1 MPNLGDFPSL
11 KDLETSNLYSNR
23 FHGEL
28 AHKLALQSLGSEDSL
43 RHKAMK
49 LMMQLILDRP
59 LTFREHFEKLG
70 KKNQRNLATSA
81 F

>member
-1 MPNLGDFPSL
+1 MPNIGDFPSL

-28 AHKLALQSLGSEDSL
+28 AHKLALQSLGSEESL

-49 LMMQLILDRP
+49 LMMQLI
-59 LTFREHFEKLG
+59 
-70 KKNQRNLATSA
+70 
-81 F
+81 